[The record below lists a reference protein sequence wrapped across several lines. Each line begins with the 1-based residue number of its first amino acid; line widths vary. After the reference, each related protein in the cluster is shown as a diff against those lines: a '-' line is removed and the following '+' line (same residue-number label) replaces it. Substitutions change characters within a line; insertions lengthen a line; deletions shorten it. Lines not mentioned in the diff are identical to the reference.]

1 MIIIKLYNSLLHK
14 EFTQYSYTLNS
25 ARKTAK
31 YLLGKKD
38 IMYVKIYDNKGR
50 ELSIW

>member
-14 EFTQYSYTLNS
+14 EFTQYSYSLES

-38 IMYVKIYDNKGR
+38 ILYVKIYNDKGR
-50 ELSIW
+50 EISIW